1 MGAIVST
8 ASAEYI
14 NYSESLVT
22 RAEKGDQYAPHTL
35 AEAYYQGYG
44 VEEDL
49 EQALSWYQKAA
60 SKGNTETE
68 CSLGYM
74 YENGEE
80 VDENKAEAFKWY
92 SKAAKTGHPKVQ
104 YALGLMLE
112 YGVDSIPKNTPKAL
126 EWITKAANNGYN
138 EAQFHLGYYYEE
150 GEFVKKDLQKA
161 IHYYQLAVQQ
171 AMPAL
176 KII

>member
-14 NYSESLVT
+14 NYSENLVT
-22 RAEKGDQYAPHTL
+22 RAEKGDQYAQHTL

-60 SKGNTETE
+60 
-68 CSLGYM
+68 
-74 YENGEE
+74 
-80 VDENKAEAFKWY
+80 
-92 SKAAKTGHPKVQ
+92 KTGHPKAQ

-126 EWITKAANNGYN
+126 KWITKAANYGYN
-138 EAQFHLGYYYEE
+138 EAQFHLGYYYERR
-150 GEFVKKDLQKA
+150 
-161 IHYYQLAVQQ
+161 
-171 AMPAL
+171 
-176 KII
+176 